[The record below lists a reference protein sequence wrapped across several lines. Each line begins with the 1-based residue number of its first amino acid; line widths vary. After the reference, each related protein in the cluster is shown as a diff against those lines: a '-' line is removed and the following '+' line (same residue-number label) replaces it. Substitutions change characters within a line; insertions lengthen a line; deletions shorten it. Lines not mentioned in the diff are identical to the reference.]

1 MKRPTELTRKI
12 PTRFESLC
20 ELGVN
25 LLQGHLFGKTSSTE
39 IHELVD
45 LMQSRDSGH
54 RKIALLLLCLL
65 IHNSEIAWSEVE
77 EKLSC
82 RLFEDSVALITAS
95 DKLSLDH
102 QHIQLLGGLLVSKV
116 EISVAYSQ
124 QSSQSRKAS
133 SHSPVIYHFANSNT
147 AENLQTLTKR
157 DIQEV
162 FSSRSL
168 SLCPDPKT
176 TVFAILRPVQKDKR
190 STSKPPL
197 IVSSSANKSKSSV
210 ILKSVSKQGSQE
222 FCPRPRFPSEMDS
235 AQLMASNVKSPFIS
249 PMLKSS
255 NFSEQVRQG
264 AAQFKLRAVKPARNI
279 PFTPQASKKVSN
291 NSMFLISRGNSLA
304 IMESTPKASH
314 APVRSPAWRSTL
326 ELQPISSFTPQIQ
339 SSSFTR
345 GDLELDT
352 PTSINQYRHRSLSPW
367 SEDRLGECSQE
378 SRIATPL
385 RRKCTLEFV
394 LRSES
399 PLSASSPTSVQSP
412 GLKRPEQKRV
422 QRKRLLSTTALAE
435 GISPTSSKQV

>member
-12 PTRFESLC
+12 PTKFESLC
-20 ELGVN
+20 ELGLN
-25 LLQGHLFGKTSSTE
+25 LLQGQLFGKTSSTE

-65 IHNSEIAWSEVE
+65 IHNSEIGWSEVE

-82 RLFEDSVALITAS
+82 GLFEDCVALITSAE
-95 DKLSLDH
+95 KLSLDH
-102 QHIQLLGGLLVSKV
+102 QHKQLLEGLLSSKV
-116 EISVAYSQ
+116 DISVAHSQ

-133 SHSPVIYHFANSNT
+133 STSPVIYHFPNGKT
-147 AENLQTLTKR
+147 AENLQALTKR

-162 FSSRSL
+162 FSSKSL

-176 TVFAILRPVQKDKR
+176 TVFAVFRPVQKDRR
-190 STSKPPL
+190 SASKPTL
-197 IVSSSANKSKSSV
+197 IVSSSPNKSKSSV

-222 FCPRPRFPSEMDS
+222 LCPRPRFPSEMDPD
-235 AQLMASNVKSPFIS
+235 QLMASNLKSPFRS
-249 PMLKSS
+249 SMLKSS
-255 NFSEQVRQG
+255 NFSEQARRG

-279 PFTPQASKKVSN
+279 PFTPQAAKKVSN

-304 IMESTPKASH
+304 IMESTPKPSH
-314 APVRSPAWRSTL
+314 ANVRSPAWRSTL

-345 GDLELDT
+345 VDLELDT
-352 PTSINQYRHRSLSPW
+352 PTSINQYRRRSLSPW
-367 SEDRLGECSQE
+367 SEDRLGEYSQE
-378 SRIATPL
+378 GRQGTPL
-385 RRKCTLEFV
+385 RRKCTLELV

-399 PLSASSPTSVQSP
+399 PQSASSPTSVQSP

-422 QRKRLLSTTALAE
+422 QRKRLLSTTAVAE
-435 GISPTSSKQV
+435 GITPTSSKQV